1 MRARGTAGFTLLEI
15 IVALAV
21 FGLLLVGLSQTV
33 RFGLTAWRQD
43 ARMSDGKTDMEA
55 VDRSLRSIVEN
66 LAPGDDAT
74 QSPIDGSAA
83 SLTGV
88 TRLRVPGT
96 GLTPIPVAAGLA
108 VSGGRLVLRWR
119 PYHHWE
125 DFERSPPPFET
136 ELMSGV
142 ASLRVAY
149 WQRTGVW
156 AASWHETDLPLLIR
170 FQLIFAGEDAPR
182 WPAII
187 VAPLLSRP

>member
-1 MRARGTAGFTLLEI
+1 MENGRWSPAPAARWVRPSHNASRA
-15 IVALAV
+15 
-21 FGLLLVGLSQTV
+21 TV
-33 RFGLTAWRQD
+33 RQLARDMGYEAATALFEQL
-43 ARMSDGKTDMEA
+43 G
-55 VDRSLRSIVEN
+55 
-66 LAPGDDAT
+66 
-74 QSPIDGSAA
+74 GSEE
-83 SLTGV
+83 
-88 TRLRVPGT
+88 
-96 GLTPIPVAAGLA
+96 
-108 VSGGRLVLRWR
+108 
-119 PYHHWE
+119 H
-125 DFERSPPPFET
+125 EREPFET